1 MLSYVTMKVKS
12 EIARDAIHTEHFLPP
27 ESRIDRRHPEAL
39 ILDDPKY
46 PLSWLD

>member
-12 EIARDAIHTEHFLPP
+12 EIARDAIQTEHFLPT
-27 ESRIDRRHPEAL
+27 ELRIDSRHSEAL